1 MAAPLN
7 PKIQD
12 LVARL
17 NRDPGSKIF
26 LQLAEEYRKAG
37 LLEEALLVCKAGL
50 KKHPGYQS
58 ARVALGRIYLSL
70 ARLEEARVEFEA
82 VVGASPENLLANR
95 MLGDV
100 LALTGDGEGAR
111 RRYRAVVL
119 AGPADNEIRDKLQAL
134 ERGENPRQVGRWGNE
149 IGGQANPSPR
159 SREQA
164 AAPAPPAR
172 AAPAT
177 SSAAVPPRPA
187 APAGARPAA
196 SASSPASVPA
206 RTPAAPSPASASTRP
221 PAPGPAGTRGAAGD
235 GISTPTLAELYVR
248 QGFVDRAIEVYERLL
263 SLEPGNA
270 TAARRLGELR
280 QVAAGAVTSA
290 PAVVS
295 AAVAAAPAP
304 RPAAAG
310 GSRPP
315 AGAGEEAVDRLERWL
330 RAIQGGRS

>member
-37 LLEEALLVCKAGL
+37 LVEEALLVCKAGL

-82 VVGASPENLLANR
+82 VVGAAPENLLANR

-100 LALTGDGEGAR
+100 LALSGDAEGAR
-111 RRYRAVVL
+111 QRYRAVVL

-134 ERGENPRQVGRWGNE
+134 EQGEDPRQVGRWGNE
-149 IGGQANPSPR
+149 IGGQA
-159 SREQA
+159 
-164 AAPAPPAR
+164 APKP
-172 AAPAT
+172 
-177 SSAAVPPRPA
+177 VRPA
-187 APAGARPAA
+187 APAAARPAA
-196 SASSPASVPA
+196 AASPAPPVA
-206 RTPAAPSPASASTRP
+206 RAPAAASAAPASARP

-280 QVAAGAVTSA
+280 QAAAGAVKSA

-295 AAVAAAPAP
+295 AAAVV
-304 RPAAAG
+304 
-310 GSRPP
+310 SRPP
-315 AGAGEEAVDRLERWL
+315 AGGREQAVDRLERWL